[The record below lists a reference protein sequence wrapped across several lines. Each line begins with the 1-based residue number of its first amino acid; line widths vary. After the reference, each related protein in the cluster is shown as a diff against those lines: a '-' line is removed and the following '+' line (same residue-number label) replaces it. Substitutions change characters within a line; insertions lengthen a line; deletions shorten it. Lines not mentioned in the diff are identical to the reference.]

1 MTESKLSRLFKEDKK
16 LPFLYFITNRK
27 LCYPKPLEEVI
38 HKALDAGIRFVQLRE
53 KDLNSLDL
61 YILAKKVKNLTDQY
75 GAYLLINDRV
85 DIALSIEAEGVHLT
99 ETSLPTEKVR
109 RLLGNN
115 KIIGKS
121 IHLPIAISKKGFTDI
136 DFVTLSPVFNNPG
149 KEYKTKIIGIDR
161 LKKAVSITPVPVYA
175 LGGITP
181 DNVKKVRN
189 AKVYGIAVS
198 SGILKASDIKKSV
211 EEYLI

>member
-1 MTESKLSRLFKEDKK
+1 MTESKLSRQFKEDKK
-16 LPFLYFITNRK
+16 LPFLYLITNRK
-27 LCYPKPLEEVI
+27 LCHPKPLEEVI

-61 YILAKKVKNLTDQY
+61 YILANKIKNLTDKY
-75 GAYLLINDRV
+75 RAYLLINDRV

-99 ETSLPTEKVR
+99 ETSLPTKKVR

-121 IHLPIAISKKGFTDI
+121 IHLPISLTQKGFTDI
-136 DFVTLSPVFNNPG
+136 DFVTLSPVFKG
-149 KEYKTKIIGIDR
+149 KEYKTEIIGMDR
-161 LKKAVSITPVPVYA
+161 LKKAVSTIPVPVYA
-175 LGGITP
+175 LGGVTP
-181 DNVKKVRN
+181 DYVKKLRN

-198 SGILKASDIKKSV
+198 RGILEASDIKKSV